1 MRDAFDKFAEHEIG
15 LYAISYD
22 DQETLA
28 EFRDKQSIPYPLLS
42 DIDSAVIQKF
52 GIVNNQVT
60 KNDAILYGIPYPG
73 VYVTDENGVVVTKFF
88 HDSYKK
94 RDSAELYIDAAL
106 GRLVLDNNAPQAT
119 GGDQGIKLTVAIH
132 GGKGTIRQG
141 VIRHLV
147 VRFELPEGLHIYGPP
162 VPEGM
167 ITTEVQIDGPE
178 GFRLMPPEFPAT
190 EKLTLPDIAELNVW
204 HGTVD
209 LIYPFYATGELAS
222 ECRPLD
228 TPSVDINV
236 LVRYQACTDSECLLP
251 RTETFSLPLDL
262 DVIDIPDIEI
272 HRGHGQRPGNYDGTP
287 ALKRLL
293 ARKIKQNP
301 QGVPLFIG
309 KNLWMQLK
317 ALGRKLFGRD

>member
-1 MRDAFDKFAEHEIG
+1 MDKFRGHDIA

-28 EFRDKQSIPYPLLS
+28 EFADKQGISYPLLS
-42 DIDSAVIQKF
+42 DIDSAVIRKF
-52 GIVNNQVT
+52 GILNEQVT
-60 KNDAILYGIPYPG
+60 KNDAMLYGIPYPG
-73 VYVTDENGVVVTKFF
+73 VYVTDETGVVVAKFF

-106 GRLVLDNNAPQAT
+106 GRLDLDGDAPQAT
-119 GGDQGIKLTVAIH
+119 GGDEDVKLTVAIH

-162 VPEGM
+162 VPDGM
-167 ITTEVQIDGPE
+167 IATEVQIDGPE
-178 GFRLMPPEFPAT
+178 GFRLMPPELPPT

-204 HGTVD
+204 HGSVD

-251 RTETFSLPLDL
+251 KSETFTLSLDL

-272 HRGHGQRPGNYDGTP
+272 HRGHGQRAGNYDGTA
-287 ALKRLL
+287 ALKRLV
-293 ARKIKQNP
+293 ARKVKQNP
-301 QGVPLFIG
+301 QGLPLFIG
-309 KNLWMQLK
+309 KSLWLQLK
-317 ALGRKLFGRD
+317 SLGRKLFSRH